1 MRVITCH
8 DSLPGLW
15 RTIIFQTSREIYKSY
30 KYLYIYIYICVYML
44 SHIYLYVE
52 SSKTGS
58 INCMLIQ
65 RQNYIFLD
73 QKKKNVESFCHN
85 CNPNKLA
92 IFPNDILEHW
102 HNHCCQILSFRSVW
116 DKFINS
122 IWRWSLILYKSSYS
136 PPPLSF
142 LLIASIDSGT

>member
-1 MRVITCH
+1 MCIYAE
-8 DSLPGLW
+8 SY
-15 RTIIFQTSREIYKSY
+15 IFIY
-30 KYLYIYIYICVYML
+30 L
-44 SHIYLYVE
+44 YLYVE

-92 IFPNDILEHW
+92 IFPNDILEH
-102 HNHCCQILSFRSVW
+102 
-116 DKFINS
+116 
-122 IWRWSLILYKSSYS
+122 
-136 PPPLSF
+136 
-142 LLIASIDSGT
+142 